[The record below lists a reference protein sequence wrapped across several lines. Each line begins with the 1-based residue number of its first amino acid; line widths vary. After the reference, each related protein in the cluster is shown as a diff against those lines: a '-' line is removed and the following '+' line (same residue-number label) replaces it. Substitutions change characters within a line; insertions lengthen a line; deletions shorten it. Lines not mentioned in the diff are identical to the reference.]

1 MKLPLTGQLFLIPAH
16 GRLLVMPRAP
26 GETVA
31 VQSEVRTIVVV
42 GGGTAGWITASLV
55 AAEHRDSAQ
64 PPEVVLVE
72 SPDIPIIGV
81 GEGTWPSMRMTL
93 QRIGLPEADLLRQC
107 EASFKQGTR
116 FTGWSRPGEAQ
127 QYVHPF
133 SLPAEYA
140 TLNLAEHWLA
150 TGGAVPFADFAA
162 PQARVIAGGLAPK
175 QRATPEYAF
184 NVNYGYHFD
193 AGKFARLLHRHAVTR
208 LGIRYVPGNL
218 QQVEHRENGDIAA
231 LVLDTGERL
240 AADLFVDCTGQ
251 RALLIGR
258 YPEAGFVSVKHVLF
272 NDTAIAAQV
281 PYADP
286 GQPLP
291 SVTCATAAPSG
302 WIWDI
307 GLQTRRGVGH
317 VYSSAHASEAE
328 ALATVRDYVARVSP
342 RTDLEQLAF
351 RRIPFEPGHRRQFWV
366 GNCVAVGLSGGFI
379 EPLEASALAL
389 IEQSASLISHQLPVN
404 RETMTVV
411 ARRFNEKMAY
421 HWERVVEFLKLHY
434 VLSERDDSEY
444 WRACRDPAT
453 CPTSLRDKL
462 LLWQQQAP
470 WHDDAPRVDELFPS
484 ASYQYVLY
492 GMGFRPALMSAR
504 GAALHRDRERVGRVV
519 QANAEKARQMCSLLP
534 TNRALLDS
542 LTQMRGVA

>member
-1 MKLPLTGQLFLIPAH
+1 MQD
-16 GRLLVMPRAP
+16 
-26 GETVA
+26 A
-31 VQSEVRTIVVV
+31 VRRIIVV

-55 AAEHRDSAQ
+55 AAEHRESAQ

-93 QRIGLPEADLLRQC
+93 QKIGLPEADLLQQC

-116 FTGWSRPGEAQ
+116 FTGWSTAGEAS
-127 QYVHPF
+127 QYIHPF

-140 TLNLAEHWLA
+140 TLNLAAHWLA
-150 TGGAVPFADFAA
+150 TEGAVPFADFVT
-162 PQARVIAGGLAPK
+162 PQAQVIAGGLAPK
-175 QRATPEYAF
+175 QPSTPEYAF

-193 AGKFARLLHRHAVTR
+193 AGKFARLLHRHAVST
-208 LGIRYVPGNL
+208 LGIRYVSGNL
-218 QQVEHRENGDIAA
+218 QQVEHRENGDIEA

-240 AADLFVDCTGQ
+240 AGDLFVDCTGQ
-251 RALLIGR
+251 RALLISR
-258 YPEAGFVSVKHVLF
+258 YPEASLVSVKDILF
-272 NDTAIAAQV
+272 NDAAIAVQV
-281 PYADP
+281 PYTDP
-286 GQPLP
+286 DQPLP

-317 VYSSAHASEAE
+317 VYSSAHASEGE
-328 ALATVRDYVARVSP
+328 ALAALREYVTSVSP
-342 RTDLEQLAF
+342 RTDLDQLSF

-389 IEQSASLISHQLPVN
+389 IEQSAALISRQLPVN

-421 HWERVVEFLKLHY
+421 NWERVVEFLKLHY
-434 VLSERDDSEY
+434 VLSKRDDTGY
-444 WRACRDPAT
+444 WRACRDPAS
-453 CPTSLRDKL
+453 CPASLQDKL

-484 ASYQYVLY
+484 ASYQYILY
-492 GMGFRPALMSAR
+492 GMGFRPALMAAR
-504 GAALHRDRERVGRVV
+504 GAALRQDRERVARLV
-519 QANAEKARQMCSLLP
+519 QVNSDKARQMCSLLP
-534 TNRALLDS
+534 ANRALLQS